1 MATGTTTTVQV
12 DPEVNLYF
20 DNILL
25 DRHQPYYVYGYFA
38 QERRIPQ
45 KNSKNA
51 IFRRFDNLAD
61 ALTPLTEGVT
71 PNAEQVSKFDIT
83 ATVSQYGKVVELSDD
98 VIITV
103 QDQTANEVADML
115 AQNMASTYDKIVRN
129 MLVATSAQI
138 DCLNGV
144 NGNAITEVTTTDLEL
159 AVDYVTENNGKKL
172 SPNIEG
178 TNAFGKKEYALAA

>member
-1 MATGTTTTVQV
+1 MANGTTTTVQV
-12 DPEVNLYF
+12 DPEVNLFF

-25 DRHQPYYVYGYFA
+25 DRHQPYYVYGYFC

-71 PNAEQVSKFDIT
+71 PAAEQVTKFDIT
-83 ATVSQYGKVVELSDD
+83 ATVSQFGKVVQLSDD

-103 QDQTANEVADML
+103 NFA
-115 AQNMASTYDKIVRN
+115 
-129 MLVATSAQI
+129 
-138 DCLNGV
+138 V
-144 NGNAITEVTTTDLEL
+144 NKSSLIDLEF
-159 AVDYVTENNGKKL
+159 
-172 SPNIEG
+172 P
-178 TNAFGKKEYALAA
+178 LAA